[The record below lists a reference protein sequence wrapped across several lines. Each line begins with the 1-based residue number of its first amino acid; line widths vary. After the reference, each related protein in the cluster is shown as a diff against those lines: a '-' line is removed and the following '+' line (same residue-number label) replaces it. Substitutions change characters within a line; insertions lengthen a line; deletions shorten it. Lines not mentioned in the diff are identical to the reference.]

1 MRMELHTLFSQF
13 VQTMEKKNM
22 SSKLKMVS
30 FIILKN
36 FKNANINA
44 ILAKT
49 TMLDLQV
56 NAFFQMMMYGST
68 LISILTHKQEKWL
81 STRPQYSSMAS
92 GLTANGTKVEYINF
106 KFTRC
111 NHILICKYT
120 PANEKFLHTYH
131 KINDSIFPKF

>member
-49 TMLDLQV
+49 TMLRLTSKCIFSDDDVWEYVDLDSNSQIGE
-56 NAFFQMMMYGST
+56 M
-68 LISILTHKQEKWL
+68 
-81 STRPQYSSMAS
+81 
-92 GLTANGTKVEYINF
+92 VEYKTSVLF
-106 KFTRC
+106 
-111 NHILICKYT
+111 HG
-120 PANEKFLHTYH
+120 EWD
-131 KINDSIFPKF
+131 DSKWNKG

>member
-68 LISILTHKQEKWL
+68 LISILTHK
-81 STRPQYSSMAS
+81 
-92 GLTANGTKVEYINF
+92 
-106 KFTRC
+106 
-111 NHILICKYT
+111 
-120 PANEKFLHTYH
+120 
-131 KINDSIFPKF
+131 